1 MSEDLGKQLAII
13 SDKSSCLR
21 HLKESVTEM
30 GYTVCFA
37 DAPDGGPLPESSSV
51 SLWLIY
57 LSKEDRWEDLVDGLI
72 EDGDSPLLFGST
84 EVPPPSNT
92 DFMRWKRSLREK
104 LSKQIGPPENTQ
116 HIAVSLPQSDEEN
129 PSKAKPHAASTPPLN
144 TEIIENQP
152 GCKNEV
158 NRVWVLG
165 ASLGGPTAVKEF
177 LDALPE
183 GLPIAFI
190 LAQHIDKGFQKVL
203 TQVLGRHSSFELS
216 KETIGAKLEYG
227 KVYIAPVETVFDIEE
242 GRFVS
247 RNAQWQGPYAPS
259 IDQVM
264 DIVSKYYGANCS
276 TILFSGMGSDGAIAG
291 PEQVKRG
298 GMVWAQTAVSCANSS
313 MPDSARATGCVSYS
327 ATPKQMALQLIARIR
342 KQQKEAALN
351 QSQKAAG

>member
-21 HLKESVTEM
+21 HLKESVTSM
-30 GYTVCFA
+30 GYPVCFA
-37 DAPDGGPLPESSSV
+37 DAPNAGPLPESSSV
-51 SLWLIY
+51 SIWLVY
-57 LSKEDRWEDLVDGLI
+57 LTDEDQWADLLDGII
-72 EDGDSPLLFGST
+72 EDSDAPLLFGSAD
-84 EVPPPSNT
+84 VPSPSST
-92 DFMRWKRSLREK
+92 DFMRWKRSLLEK
-104 LSKQIGPPENTQ
+104 LSKQIGPPGSIQ
-116 HIAVSLPQSDEEN
+116 QVAVALPQLDKEN
-129 PSKAKPHAASTPPLN
+129 PNQTPPTSTPDAK
-144 TEIIENQP
+144 TEAIENQAA
-152 GCKNEV
+152 CNDEV
-158 NRVWVLG
+158 NCVWVLG
-165 ASLGGPTAVKEF
+165 ASLGGPAAVKEF

-227 KVYIAPVETVFDIEE
+227 KVYVAPVETVFDIKE
-242 GRFVS
+242 GLIIS
-247 RNAQWQGPYAPS
+247 TGAQWQGPYAPS

-276 TILFSGMGSDGAIAG
+276 TILFSGMGSDGAISG

-327 ATPKQMALQLIARIR
+327 ATPKQLALQLIARIR
-342 KQQKEAALN
+342 NQQKEAAPN

>member
-1 MSEDLGKQLAII
+1 MSEDLNKQLAII
-13 SDKSSCLR
+13 SDNATCLR
-21 HLKESVTEM
+21 HLEESVTGM
-30 GYTVCFA
+30 GYPVCFA
-37 DAPDGGPLPESSSV
+37 GAPSAATLPEPASV
-51 SLWLIY
+51 SLWLVY
-57 LSKEDRWEDLVDGLI
+57 LSDEDQWEDFLDGLL
-72 EDGDSPLLFGST
+72 EDSETPHLFGST
-84 EVPPPSNT
+84 NVPPPSST
-92 DFMRWKRSLREK
+92 DFMRWKRYLLEK
-104 LSKQIGPPENTQ
+104 LSKQIGPSESFQQVAT
-116 HIAVSLPQSDEEN
+116 SLPLLDTEN
-129 PSKAKPHAASTPPLN
+129 QNQAPPTSAPGPK
-144 TEIIENQP
+144 TEAIENQAV
-152 GCKNEV
+152 CNDEV

-165 ASLGGPTAVKEF
+165 ASLGGPAAVKEF

-227 KVYIAPVETVFDIEE
+227 KVYIAPVEAVFDIKE
-242 GRFVS
+242 GRIIPTD
-247 RNAQWQGPYAPS
+247 AQWQGPYAPS

-276 TILFSGMGSDGAIAG
+276 TILFSGMGSDGAISG

-327 ATPKQMALQLIARIR
+327 ATPKQLALQLIARIR
-342 KQQKEAALN
+342 KQQKEATPN